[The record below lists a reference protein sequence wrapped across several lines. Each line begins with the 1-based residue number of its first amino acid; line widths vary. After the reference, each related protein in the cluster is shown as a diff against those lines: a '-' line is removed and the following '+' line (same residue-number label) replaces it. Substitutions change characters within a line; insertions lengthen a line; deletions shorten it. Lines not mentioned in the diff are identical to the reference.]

1 MEYDCVIGKDYP
13 EPCIDHDK
21 VFQENVIKLR
31 QYFESE
37 KKNIYDVFLSETNV
51 IVPSNTVEYNM
62 YTFANFLNNEMD
74 DIF

>member
-1 MEYDCVIGKDYP
+1 VIGKDYP
-13 EPCIDHDK
+13 EPCIDH
-21 VFQENVIKLR
+21 VQMFQENVIKLR

-62 YTFANFLNNEMD
+62 YTFANFLNNEMED
-74 DIF
+74 NF